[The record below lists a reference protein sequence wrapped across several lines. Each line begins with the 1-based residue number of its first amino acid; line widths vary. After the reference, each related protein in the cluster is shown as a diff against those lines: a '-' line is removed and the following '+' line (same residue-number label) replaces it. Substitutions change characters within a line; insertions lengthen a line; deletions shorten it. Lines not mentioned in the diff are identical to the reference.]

1 MRNNPIFG
9 RKSAIMFK
17 RLSFIAAAAVM
28 IAAVSCKKNPDV
40 VTYSGNGLALT
51 AAQVV
56 PVPANPSAATG
67 SIDAT
72 YDKNNRTLS
81 YTVNWSNTSD
91 SVTAIRVHG
100 PAEPGY
106 AGAAL
111 QVFTNS
117 TTAQTVPPRRKS
129 GSFSGSLAVDNIVI
143 KEEDLLAGLYYIAVY
158 TKTSGAAPEL
168 RGQIRLNR
176 Q

>member
-17 RLSFIAAAAVM
+17 RLSFIATTAVV
-28 IAAVSCKKNPDV
+28 IAAVSCKKDSPLE
-40 VTYSGNGLALT
+40 TYVGNGLPLN

-56 PVPANPSAATG
+56 PVPAAPSPATG
-67 SIDAT
+67 SIDASYEKST
-72 YDKNNRTLS
+72 RTLS
-81 YTVNWSNTSD
+81 YTVNWSNTND

-100 PAEPGY
+100 PAEAGF
-106 AGAAL
+106 AGAPL

-117 TTAQTVPPRRKS
+117 VTAQTVPPRRKS
-129 GSFSGSLAVDNIVI
+129 GSFTSSLSADNILV